1 MYKDLIEQ
9 AEHLVYRDPR
19 KPKQANLRR
28 AVSAAYYAL
37 FHYLVQEACR
47 TQMGTQHTVS
57 PHRRILGRAFGH
69 ANMKKACK
77 PFSGGALPDSLCKG
91 LDTKQVSNDIRTVAT
106 TFVDLQDKRH
116 RADYDLTEPFRRN
129 EALYLIKTAKRAI
142 ETFGNCTASDEER
155 RFFLACLWAWP
166 ELSRR

>member
-1 MYKDLIEQ
+1 MYQDLIEQ

-28 AVSAAYYAL
+28 AVSAAYYAV

-77 PFSGGALPDSLCKG
+77 PFAGGTLPDRLCKG
-91 LDTKQVSNDIRTVAT
+91 LDSPYVSSEIQTVAA
-106 TFVDLQDKRH
+106 TFVELQDKRH
-116 RADYDLTEPFRRN
+116 QADYDLTEPFRRN
-129 EALYLIKTAKRAI
+129 EAWSFIKSAERAI
-142 ETFGNCTASDEER
+142 ETFGHGSVSDEER